1 MVRSAVLEHPNV
13 NPELA
18 RSSAADSEILVDSL
32 AGVGWTTMSVNQSPK
47 SALFEEQAMEHI
59 DKLYAHA
66 MRKTG
71 NSADANDLV
80 QETYLKAFAAFDQ
93 FEQGT
98 NIKAWLHRILE
109 NTYINQYRKLQK
121 QPFYSPLE
129 ELEDWQLGDAE
140 SRTASSNRSAE
151 AEAID
156 HLAASEVK
164 DALQS
169 IPEDFRI
176 AVYLVDVEG
185 YSYQEVAE
193 IMQTPT
199 GTVMSRLHRGRRLL
213 REQLTEYAAEQGIG
227 QLGAARRKTTKKSGS
242 Q

>member
-1 MVRSAVLEHPNV
+1 MRTLATVLLE
-13 NPELA
+13 EK
-18 RSSAADSEILVDSL
+18 
-32 AGVGWTTMSVNQSPK
+32 AGVGLSVMT
-47 SALFEEQAMEHI
+47 SAASARSQLFEEQAMEHI

-93 FEQGT
+93 FQQGT

-109 NTYINQYRKLQK
+109 NTYINQYRKQQN
-121 QPFYSPLE
+121 QPYYSPLE

-140 SRTASSNRSAE
+140 SRTATSSRSAE

-156 HLAASEVK
+156 HLPASAIK
-164 DALQS
+164 DALQAL
-169 IPEDFRI
+169 PEDFRA

-185 YSYQEVAE
+185 YSYQEVAD
-193 IMQTPT
+193 IMDSPT
-199 GTVMSRLHRGRRLL
+199 GTVMSRLHRGRKLL
-213 REQLTEYAAEQGIG
+213 REQLADYAREQGFG
-227 QLGAARRKTTKKSGS
+227 KDK
-242 Q
+242 

>member
-1 MVRSAVLEHPNV
+1 MAPVLLE
-13 NPELA
+13 E
-18 RSSAADSEILVDSL
+18 R
-32 AGVGWTTMSVNQSPK
+32 AGVGLKLMT
-47 SALFEEQAMEHI
+47 SAASARSQLFEEQAMEHI

-93 FEQGT
+93 FQQGT

-109 NTYINQYRKLQK
+109 NTYINQYRKQK
-121 QPFYSPLE
+121 NQPYYSPLE

-140 SRTASSNRSAE
+140 SRTATSSRSAE

-156 HLAASEVK
+156 HLPASAIK
-164 DALQS
+164 DALQTL
-169 IPEDFRI
+169 PEDFRA

-185 YSYQEVAE
+185 YSYQEVAD
-193 IMQTPT
+193 IMETPT
-199 GTVMSRLHRGRRLL
+199 GTVMSRLHRGRKLL
-213 REQLTEYAAEQGIG
+213 REQLADYAREQGFG
-227 QLGAARRKTTKKSGS
+227 KDK
-242 Q
+242 

>member
-1 MVRSAVLEHPNV
+1 MASVGLAVMTSRPS
-13 NPELA
+13 A
-18 RSSAADSEILVDSL
+18 RSL
-32 AGVGWTTMSVNQSPK
+32 
-47 SALFEEQAMEHI
+47 LFEEQAMEHI

-71 NSADANDLV
+71 NAADANDLV

-98 NIKAWLHRILE
+98 NIKAWMHRILE
-109 NTYINQYRKLQK
+109 NTYINQYRKQVN
-121 QPFYSPLE
+121 QPYYAPLE
-129 ELEDWQLGDAE
+129 DLEDWQLGEAE
-140 SRTASSNRSAE
+140 SRTATSSRSAE

-156 HLAASEVK
+156 HLPSSAVK
-164 DALQS
+164 DALRNIS
-169 IPEDFRI
+169 EDFRV

-185 YSYQEVAE
+185 YSYQEAAD

-213 REQLTEYAAEQGIG
+213 REQLVEYAREQGIG
-227 QLGAARRKTTKKSGS
+227 LSTKTED

>member
-1 MVRSAVLEHPNV
+1 MAGSATLE
-13 NPELA
+13 
-18 RSSAADSEILVDSL
+18 R
-32 AGVGWTTMSVNQSPK
+32 AGVGLHQMTTAPSAK

-71 NSADANDLV
+71 NRVDANDLV

-93 FEQGT
+93 FQQGT

-109 NTYINQYRKLQK
+109 NTYINQYRKLQN
-121 QPFYSPLE
+121 QPYYSPLE

-140 SRTASSNRSAE
+140 SRTATSSRSAE

-156 HLAASEVK
+156 HLPASAVK

-169 IPEDFRI
+169 IPEDFRA

-185 YSYQEVAE
+185 FSYQEVAD
-193 IMQTPT
+193 IMDTPT
-199 GTVMSRLHRGRRLL
+199 GTVMSRLHRGRKLL
-213 REQLTEYAAEQGIG
+213 REQLADYAREQGIG
-227 QLGAARRKTTKKSGS
+227 KGK
-242 Q
+242 

>member
-1 MVRSAVLEHPNV
+1 MAGSVTLE
-13 NPELA
+13 
-18 RSSAADSEILVDSL
+18 R
-32 AGVGWTTMSVNQSPK
+32 AGVGLQKMTTAPSAK

-71 NSADANDLV
+71 NRVDANDLV

-93 FEQGT
+93 FQQGT

-109 NTYINQYRKLQK
+109 NTYINQYRKLQN

-140 SRTASSNRSAE
+140 SRTATSSRSAE

-156 HLAASEVK
+156 HLPASAVK
-164 DALQS
+164 DALQA
-169 IPEDFRI
+169 IPEDYRA

-185 YSYQEVAE
+185 FSYQEVAD
-193 IMQTPT
+193 IMDTPT
-199 GTVMSRLHRGRRLL
+199 GTVMSRLHRGRKLL
-213 REQLTEYAAEQGIG
+213 REQLADYAREQGIG
-227 QLGAARRKTTKKSGS
+227 KGK
-242 Q
+242 

>member
-1 MVRSAVLEHPNV
+1 
-13 NPELA
+13 
-18 RSSAADSEILVDSL
+18 
-32 AGVGWTTMSVNQSPK
+32 
-47 SALFEEQAMEHI
+47 
-59 DKLYAHA
+59 

-71 NSADANDLV
+71 NAADANDLV

-98 NIKAWLHRILE
+98 NIKAWMHRILE
-109 NTYINQYRKLQK
+109 NTYINQYRKQVN
-121 QPFYSPLE
+121 QPYYAPLE
-129 ELEDWQLGDAE
+129 DLEDWQLGEAE
-140 SRTASSNRSAE
+140 SRTATSSRSAE

-156 HLAASEVK
+156 HLPSSAVK
-164 DALQS
+164 DALQNIS
-169 IPEDFRI
+169 EDFRV

-185 YSYQEVAE
+185 YSYQEAAD

-213 REQLTEYAAEQGIG
+213 REQLVEYAREQGIG
-227 QLGAARRKTTKKSGS
+227 LSAKTED

>member
-1 MVRSAVLEHPNV
+1 MTTAPSA
-13 NPELA
+13 
-18 RSSAADSEILVDSL
+18 
-32 AGVGWTTMSVNQSPK
+32 K

-71 NSADANDLV
+71 NRVDANDLV

-93 FEQGT
+93 FQQGT

-109 NTYINQYRKLQK
+109 NTYINQYRKLQN
-121 QPFYSPLE
+121 QPYYSPLE

-140 SRTASSNRSAE
+140 SRTAISSRSAE

-156 HLAASEVK
+156 HLPASAVK
-164 DALQS
+164 DALQA
-169 IPEDFRI
+169 IPEDFRA

-185 YSYQEVAE
+185 YSYQEVAD
-193 IMQTPT
+193 IMDTPT
-199 GTVMSRLHRGRRLL
+199 GTVMSRLHRGRKLL
-213 REQLTEYAAEQGIG
+213 REQLADYAREQGIG
-227 QLGAARRKTTKKSGS
+227 KGK
-242 Q
+242 

>member
-1 MVRSAVLEHPNV
+1 MASVGLAVMTSRPS
-13 NPELA
+13 A
-18 RSSAADSEILVDSL
+18 RSL
-32 AGVGWTTMSVNQSPK
+32 
-47 SALFEEQAMEHI
+47 LFEEQAMEHI

-71 NSADANDLV
+71 NAADANDLV

-98 NIKAWLHRILE
+98 NIKAWMHRILE
-109 NTYINQYRKLQK
+109 NTYINQYRKQVN
-121 QPFYSPLE
+121 QPYYAPLE
-129 ELEDWQLGDAE
+129 DLEDWQLGEAE
-140 SRTASSNRSAE
+140 SRTATSSRSAE

-156 HLAASEVK
+156 HLPSSAVK
-164 DALQS
+164 DALQNIS
-169 IPEDFRI
+169 EDFRV

-185 YSYQEVAE
+185 YSYQEAAD

-213 REQLTEYAAEQGIG
+213 REQLVEYAREQGIG
-227 QLGAARRKTTKKSGS
+227 LSTKTED

>member
-1 MVRSAVLEHPNV
+1 VSA
-13 NPELA
+13 
-18 RSSAADSEILVDSL
+18 L
-32 AGVGWTTMSVNQSPK
+32 AGTLIAERPGIGLKTMTSAPSPK

-71 NSADANDLV
+71 NPADANDLV
-80 QETYLKAFAAFDQ
+80 QETYLKAFAAFGQ
-93 FEQGT
+93 YQQGT

-109 NTYINQYRKLQK
+109 NTYINQYRKQQN

-129 ELEDWQLGDAE
+129 ELEDWQLGEAE
-140 SRTASSNRSAE
+140 SRTATSSRSAE

-156 HLAASEVK
+156 HLPASAVK

-169 IPEDFRI
+169 IPEDFRA

-185 YSYQEVAE
+185 YSYQEVAD
-193 IMQTPT
+193 IMDTPA
-199 GTVMSRLHRGRRLL
+199 GTVMSRLHRGRKLL
-213 REQLTEYAAEQGIG
+213 REQLAEYAHEQGIG
-227 QLGAARRKTTKKSGS
+227 KGK
-242 Q
+242 

>member
-1 MVRSAVLEHPNV
+1 MTTAPSA
-13 NPELA
+13 
-18 RSSAADSEILVDSL
+18 
-32 AGVGWTTMSVNQSPK
+32 K

-71 NSADANDLV
+71 NHVDANDLV

-93 FEQGT
+93 FQQGT

-109 NTYINQYRKLQK
+109 NTYINQYRKLQN
-121 QPFYSPLE
+121 QPYYSPLE

-140 SRTASSNRSAE
+140 SRTATSSRSAE

-156 HLAASEVK
+156 HLPASAVK
-164 DALQS
+164 DALQT
-169 IPEDFRI
+169 IPEDFRA

-185 YSYQEVAE
+185 YSYQEVAD
-193 IMQTPT
+193 IMDTPT
-199 GTVMSRLHRGRRLL
+199 GTVMSRLHRGRKLL
-213 REQLTEYAAEQGIG
+213 REQLADYAREQGIG
-227 QLGAARRKTTKKSGS
+227 KGK
-242 Q
+242 

>member
-1 MVRSAVLEHPNV
+1 MATVLLE
-13 NPELA
+13 EK
-18 RSSAADSEILVDSL
+18 
-32 AGVGWTTMSVNQSPK
+32 AGVGLSVMT
-47 SALFEEQAMEHI
+47 SAASARSQLFEEQAMEHI

-93 FEQGT
+93 FQQGT

-109 NTYINQYRKLQK
+109 NTYINQYRKQQN
-121 QPFYSPLE
+121 QPYYSPLE

-140 SRTASSNRSAE
+140 SRTATSSRSAE

-156 HLAASEVK
+156 HLPASAIK
-164 DALQS
+164 DALQAL
-169 IPEDFRI
+169 PEDFRA

-185 YSYQEVAE
+185 YSYQEVAD
-193 IMQTPT
+193 IMDTPT
-199 GTVMSRLHRGRRLL
+199 GTVMSRLHRGRKIL
-213 REQLTEYAAEQGIG
+213 REQLADYAREQGFG
-227 QLGAARRKTTKKSGS
+227 KDK
-242 Q
+242 

>member
-1 MVRSAVLEHPNV
+1 MTTAPSA
-13 NPELA
+13 
-18 RSSAADSEILVDSL
+18 
-32 AGVGWTTMSVNQSPK
+32 K

-71 NSADANDLV
+71 NKVDANDLV

-93 FEQGT
+93 FQQGT

-109 NTYINQYRKLQK
+109 NTYINQYRKLQN

-140 SRTASSNRSAE
+140 SRTATSSRSAE

-156 HLAASEVK
+156 HLPASAVK
-164 DALQS
+164 DALQA
-169 IPEDFRI
+169 IPDDFRA

-185 YSYQEVAE
+185 YSYQEVAD
-193 IMQTPT
+193 IMDTPT
-199 GTVMSRLHRGRRLL
+199 GTVMSRLHRGRKLL
-213 REQLTEYAAEQGIG
+213 REQLADYAREQGIG
-227 QLGAARRKTTKKSGS
+227 KGK
-242 Q
+242 

>member
-1 MVRSAVLEHPNV
+1 MATALLE
-13 NPELA
+13 EQ
-18 RSSAADSEILVDSL
+18 
-32 AGVGWTTMSVNQSPK
+32 AGVGLSVMT
-47 SALFEEQAMEHI
+47 SADSARSQLFEEQAMEHI

-93 FEQGT
+93 FQQGT

-109 NTYINQYRKLQK
+109 NTYINQYRKLQN
-121 QPFYSPLE
+121 QPYYSPLE

-140 SRTASSNRSAE
+140 SRTATSSRSAE

-156 HLAASEVK
+156 HLPASAIK
-164 DALQS
+164 DALQAL
-169 IPEDFRI
+169 PEDFRA

-185 YSYQEVAE
+185 YSYQEVAD
-193 IMQTPT
+193 IMDTPT
-199 GTVMSRLHRGRRLL
+199 GTVMSRLHRGRKLL
-213 REQLTEYAAEQGIG
+213 REQLADYAREQGFG
-227 QLGAARRKTTKKSGS
+227 KDK
-242 Q
+242 

>member
-1 MVRSAVLEHPNV
+1 MASVLLE
-13 NPELA
+13 EK
-18 RSSAADSEILVDSL
+18 
-32 AGVGWTTMSVNQSPK
+32 AGVGLSVMT
-47 SALFEEQAMEHI
+47 SAASARSQLFEEQAMEHI

-93 FEQGT
+93 FQQGT

-109 NTYINQYRKLQK
+109 NTYINQYRKQQN
-121 QPFYSPLE
+121 QPYYSPLE

-140 SRTASSNRSAE
+140 SRTATSSRSAE

-156 HLAASEVK
+156 HLPASAIK
-164 DALQS
+164 DALQAL
-169 IPEDFRI
+169 PEDFRA

-185 YSYQEVAE
+185 YSYQEVAD
-193 IMQTPT
+193 IMDTPT
-199 GTVMSRLHRGRRLL
+199 GTVMSRLHRGRKLL
-213 REQLTEYAAEQGIG
+213 REQLADYAREQGFG
-227 QLGAARRKTTKKSGS
+227 KDK
-242 Q
+242 

>member
-1 MVRSAVLEHPNV
+1 MAGSATLE
-13 NPELA
+13 
-18 RSSAADSEILVDSL
+18 R
-32 AGVGWTTMSVNQSPK
+32 AGVGLHQMTTSPSAK

-71 NSADANDLV
+71 NRVDANDLV

-93 FEQGT
+93 FQQGT

-109 NTYINQYRKLQK
+109 NTYINQYRKLQN
-121 QPFYSPLE
+121 QPYYSPLE

-140 SRTASSNRSAE
+140 SRTATSSRSAE

-156 HLAASEVK
+156 HLPASAVK
-164 DALQS
+164 DALQA
-169 IPEDFRI
+169 IPEDFRA

-185 YSYQEVAE
+185 YSYQEVAD
-193 IMQTPT
+193 IMDTPT
-199 GTVMSRLHRGRRLL
+199 GTVMSRLHRGRKLL
-213 REQLTEYAAEQGIG
+213 REQLADYAREQGIG
-227 QLGAARRKTTKKSGS
+227 KGK
-242 Q
+242 

>member
-1 MVRSAVLEHPNV
+1 M
-13 NPELA
+13 
-18 RSSAADSEILVDSL
+18 ADSATLER
-32 AGVGWTTMSVNQSPK
+32 AGVGLHQMTNAPSAK

-71 NSADANDLV
+71 NRVDANDLV

-93 FEQGT
+93 FQQGT

-109 NTYINQYRKLQK
+109 NTYINQYRKLQN
-121 QPFYSPLE
+121 QPYYSPLE

-140 SRTASSNRSAE
+140 SRTATSSRSAE

-156 HLAASEVK
+156 HLPASAVK
-164 DALQS
+164 DALQA
-169 IPEDFRI
+169 IPEDFRA

-185 YSYQEVAE
+185 YSYQEVAD
-193 IMQTPT
+193 IMDTPT
-199 GTVMSRLHRGRRLL
+199 GTVMSRLHRGRKLL
-213 REQLTEYAAEQGIG
+213 REQLADYAREQGIG
-227 QLGAARRKTTKKSGS
+227 KGK
-242 Q
+242 